1 MAKLTENSITA
12 SGQYTFPANAN
23 IMTVWVS
30 GSFGGGTMTLE
41 HSFDDTNWL
50 TVESSTKTANFSYNY
65 LSAAPKGAIRLS
77 GATNPDLTVYVL
89 QNF

>member
-1 MAKLTENSITA
+1 MAKLTGNTITG
-12 SGQYTFPANAN
+12 SGQYTFSANAN

-41 HSFDDTNWL
+41 HSFDGSNYL

-65 LSAAPKGAIRLS
+65 LSAAPCGAVRLT
-77 GATNPDLTVYVL
+77 GATDPDLTIYVL